1 MSMTTTT
8 RQSYTT
14 SFGVTMRRISW
25 QRFWLLRPDLRPVA
39 NDNAVDFS
47 QSGRA
52 ASVDG
57 DQVELCTHPRRQL
70 AA

>member
-1 MSMTTTT
+1 MTTTT

-14 SFGVTMRRISW
+14 SFGVEMRRISW
-25 QRFWLLRPDLRPVA
+25 EQFWALRPDLRPVA

-57 DQVELCTHPRRQL
+57 DQVEHITHPRSQL